1 MRKFIIL
8 ILLALSISGSI
19 AQDLDFK
26 KQYYESL
33 QNATDQELLKL
44 FGSFGFYPNQ
54 NSERFQLFKKRV
66 AKIVEH
72 NLNPNKKYS
81 QKISKFTFYTNEEIS
96 KLKGSQN
103 CSATAQENTRI
114 LKTYDLSEI
123 PDYVDWRQKGIVS
136 SVKNQDAVGD
146 DCGSCWTF
154 SATGAIESHLALK
167 TGKAPLNL
175 SQQQLVDCAGNFDNQ
190 GCDGGLPSRA
200 FEYIAYAGGIE
211 TNRDYP
217 YKGKDGK
224 CKFKP
229 SKVAAKVK
237 SSFNITFQD
246 ENELIYHLANNGPV
260 SIAYQVTDDFENYES
275 GIYSNPD
282 CSTDPQEV
290 NHAVLAVGYNLT
302 GRYYIVKNSWGK
314 DWGMDGYFYIELGS
328 NMCGLADCASY
339 PILDDQTI
347 DSQDNAVS
355 DDDHDHDDDEEEE
368 EEDDDDDDDD
378 NNEDDENDEDNEE
391 QEDDDDDNED
401 EEEKDDDNNEEED
414 NQNVLDD
421 ENRIIINNYQQ
432 NFINMMKSQ
441 Q

>member
-1 MRKFIIL
+1 MRKFIAV
-8 ILLALSISGSI
+8 ILLALSIAGSF
-19 AQDLDFK
+19 AQDLDYK
-26 KQYYESL
+26 QQYYESL
-33 QNATDQELLKL
+33 LNATDSELLKL
-44 FGSFGFYPNQ
+44 FGSYGFYPNQ

-66 AKIVEH
+66 AKIAEH
-72 NLNPNKKYS
+72 NLNPNKKYT

-103 CSATAQENTRI
+103 CSATAKENTRI
-114 LKTYDLSEI
+114 LQTYDLSEI
-123 PDYVDWRQKGIVS
+123 PDYVDWREKGIVS
-136 SVKNQDAVGD
+136 SVKDQDAVGD

-167 TGKAPLNL
+167 TGKAPFNL
-175 SQQQLVDCAGNFDNQ
+175 SQQQLVDCAGKFDNQ

-211 TNRDYP
+211 SSRDYP

-229 SKVAAKVK
+229 QKVVAKVQ

-246 ENELIYHLANNGPV
+246 ENELIYHLAKNGPV
-260 SIAYQVTDDFENYES
+260 SIAYQVTDDFENYEG
-275 GIYSNPD
+275 GIYSNPE

-339 PILDDQTI
+339 PILGDQII
-347 DSQDNAVS
+347 DSQEEADIDDEVDDEADS
-355 DDDHDHDDDEEEE
+355 DDEDDEDDDEDSEDDDEDSEDDDEDSEDDDEDSE
-368 EEDDDDDDDD
+368 EEDDDS
-378 NNEDDENDEDNEE
+378 ES
-391 QEDDDDDNED
+391 DNED
-401 EEEKDDDNNEEED
+401 
-414 NQNVLDD
+414 
-421 ENRIIINNYQQ
+421 RIRINNHQQ
-432 NFINMMKSQ
+432 NFINKMNHQ
-441 Q
+441 I